1 MAEEQQAAAQE
12 QNQQP
17 VFTIEKIYIK
27 DASLEVPNAP
37 HVFLQQEAPQVGIE
51 LSNAGRA
58 IGDGVFEVEITVT
71 VTSKAEENVVFLVE
85 VAQAGIFQI
94 RNVPNENLEAILG
107 ITCPNIL
114 FPYAREAVSDLVTRA
129 GFPAVLLNPIN
140 FEALFAQQ
148 KQQQAQQQAE
158 QAGAT
163 TH

>member
-58 IGDGVFEVEITVT
+58 IGDGAFEVEITVT